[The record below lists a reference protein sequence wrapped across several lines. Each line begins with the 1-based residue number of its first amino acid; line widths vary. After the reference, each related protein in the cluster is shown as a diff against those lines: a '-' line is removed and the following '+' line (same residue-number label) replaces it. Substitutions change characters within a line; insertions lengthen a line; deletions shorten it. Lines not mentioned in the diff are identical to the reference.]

1 MSDPAEPQSW
11 ENGPMAGQPPP
22 QAPPPTPPA
31 GAAPAPPAPPGGT
44 SASQPAH
51 ARGGPPPGAPLPP
64 SWARRAHPGQPASFA
79 GVRGDPGAWAAV
91 GVLVAV
97 VLTIVADVLLSA
109 DRVSVGGFR
118 VYSRGTLRA
127 HFLVATGFASVEVAL
142 ALLLAVGL
150 AAAIRPSVPASFRR
164 TAVAAAGGLAALVAV
179 LAVLRALIIITY
191 GHAFG
196 VSGFV
201 GSLAA
206 VPVAVAALAIALGVS
221 GRPSA

>member
-31 GAAPAPPAPPGGT
+31 GAAPAPP
-44 SASQPAH
+44 
-51 ARGGPPPGAPLPP
+51 
-64 SWARRAHPGQPASFA
+64 GQPGSFA

-97 VLTIVADVLLSA
+97 VLTIIADVLLSA

-142 ALLLAVGL
+142 ALLLA
-150 AAAIRPSVPASFRR
+150 
-164 TAVAAAGGLAALVAV
+164 
-179 LAVLRALIIITY
+179 
-191 GHAFG
+191 
-196 VSGFV
+196 
-201 GSLAA
+201 
-206 VPVAVAALAIALGVS
+206 
-221 GRPSA
+221 